1 MQATERPAIVSP
13 CRLALW
19 YRMFAHVKFE
29 SALVGLVCI
38 AVVCMNG
45 RASAITAEVARKC
58 AALSAKAYPPQVPG
72 NPAAGVAKGTAQF
85 KRDYFNKCVANGG
98 NIDDDA
104 PEHPPLPPSHGA
116 VPPRDRTSELSHL
129 LCPFIQSV
137 AVQNELPV
145 EFFARLI
152 WQESRLRPD
161 AVGPVTRSGKR
172 AQGIAQ
178 FMPATAAERF
188 LLDAFDP
195 AQALPQSAEFLRELR
210 AKFGNLGLAAA
221 AYNAGPQRV
230 QDWLS
235 GKRTL
240 PSETLAYVRSVTGH
254 SAEEWKRA
262 DARTWQVSLASDT
275 PCVGTTKLAA
285 KPAPAAP
292 SAPPAPSAAWGV
304 QLIGDRLE
312 SNALSRYGQL
322 QKKYQAILGGREP
335 LVVRTTMGN
344 AAIWH
349 RISIAA
355 DTREAAETLCSRLRA
370 AGGSCLVQSN

>member
-1 MQATERPAIVSP
+1 
-13 CRLALW
+13 
-19 YRMFAHVKFE
+19 MFAHVKFE

-45 RASAITAEVARKC
+45 RASAVTADVARKC
-58 AALSAKAYPPQVPG
+58 AALTAKAYPPQVPG
-72 NPAAGVAKGTAQF
+72 NPAAGLAKGTVQS

-98 NIDDDA
+98 NMDDDA
-104 PEHPPLPPSHGA
+104 PEHPPLPPSRGA
-116 VPPRDRTSELSHL
+116 ASVPQRDRTSELSQS
-129 LCPFIQSV
+129 LCPLIQSV
-137 AVQNELPV
+137 AAQNELPV

-195 AQALPQSAEFLRELR
+195 AQALPKSAEFLRELR

-254 SAEEWKRA
+254 SAEEWKRL
-262 DARTWQVSLASDT
+262 DARTWQVSIASDT
-275 PCVGTTKLAA
+275 PCVETTKLAA

-292 SAPPAPSAAWGV
+292 SAPPAPSAVWAV

-312 SNALSRYGQL
+312 SNALSRYAQL

>member
-1 MQATERPAIVSP
+1 MTSGSFAVIFSICFAFAATANAQLAESDSASKPDNRAAGPTPPTPGISEEAPADNSTAATANSLSICQMV
-13 CRLALW
+13 
-19 YRMFAHVKFE
+19 E
-29 SALVGLVCI
+29 SA
-38 AVVCMNG
+38 
-45 RASAITAEVARKC
+45 
-58 AALSAKAYPPQVPG
+58 AA
-72 NPAAGVAKGTAQF
+72 
-85 KRDYFNKCVANGG
+85 ANG
-98 NIDDDA
+98 
-104 PEHPPLPPSHGA
+104 LP
-116 VPPRDRTSELSHL
+116 
-129 LCPFIQSV
+129 F
-137 AVQNELPV
+137 
-145 EFFARLI
+145 EFFAQVI
-152 WQESRLRPD
+152 WQESRFRPD
-161 AVGPVTRSGKR
+161 TVGPITRTGQR

-178 FMPATAAERF
+178 FMPMTAAER
-188 LLDAFDP
+188 LLHDPFDP
-195 AQALPQSAEFLRELR
+195 VQALPKSAEFLRELR
-210 AKFGNLGLAAA
+210 AQFGNLGLAAA

-254 SAEEWKRA
+254 SAEEWKRP
-262 DARTWQVSLASDT
+262 DARTWQVSIASDT

-292 SAPPAPSAAWGV
+292 SAPPAPSAAWAV

-312 SNALSRYGQL
+312 SNALSRYAQL

-349 RISIAA
+349 RIRIAA